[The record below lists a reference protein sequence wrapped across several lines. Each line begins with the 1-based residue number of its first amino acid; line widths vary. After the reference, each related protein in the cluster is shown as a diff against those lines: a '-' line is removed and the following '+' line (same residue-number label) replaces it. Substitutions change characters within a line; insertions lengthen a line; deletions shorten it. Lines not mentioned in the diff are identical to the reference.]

1 MPHTAAKNEMKIYNP
16 LNKRTFIFSRVMQL
30 VLAVVA
36 VMFMFSCTTVETSEN
51 GKVTKKNI
59 SILGYDLG
67 PPKRNDGIYK
77 IYIPRIGNQD
87 REPHLQME
95 VTNLIIDQFTKEQSY
110 YVVPRAKEADGIL
123 NVVITKILM
132 SPVRYVDK
140 SQSKQA
146 QGVPVEFRV
155 VVYANIEMLK
165 AKTKK
170 KVWSLNRVTGKY
182 TFNSTRE
189 YPFQEAKREA
199 IIQACSDLSRE
210 IVDNSVERWE

>member
-1 MPHTAAKNEMKIYNP
+1 MKMYNP
-16 LNKRTFIFSRVMQL
+16 LNKRAFIFSKVMQL
-30 VLAVVA
+30 VLTVIAI
-36 VMFMFSCTTVETSEN
+36 MFMYGCTTVETAKD
-51 GKVTKKNI
+51 GKVTKKSI
-59 SILGYDLG
+59 SLFGYNFG

-87 REPHLQME
+87 SEPHLQME
-95 VTNLIIDQFTKEQSY
+95 VTNLIIDEFTREQSY

-140 SQSKQA
+140 SQSEQA

-155 VVYANIEMLK
+155 VVYANVEMLK

-170 KVWSLNRVTGKY
+170 KVWSLNRLTGRY
-182 TFNSTRE
+182 IFNSSRE
-189 YPFQEAKREA
+189 YPYQEAKREA
-199 IIQACSDLSRE
+199 IIQACKDLSRE
-210 IVDNSVERWE
+210 IVDNSVERWD

>member
-1 MPHTAAKNEMKIYNP
+1 
-16 LNKRTFIFSRVMQL
+16 MQL

-51 GKVTKKNI
+51 GKITKKNI